1 LSALHPI
8 FKNLPL
14 KGGVWW
20 GLVLDNRKILT
31 ENEVQALVTVDFEK
45 YVDNARIVKEKP
57 FDVGYDAAKTR
68 VCQYV

>member
-1 LSALHPI
+1 M
-8 FKNLPL
+8 
-14 KGGVWW
+14 WW